1 MDLLKKLFP
10 VSFAE
15 KKDVG
20 SLIVSVIMQVVAG
33 IITAFVFGL
42 LGRVP
47 LIGILFD
54 LLGAL
59 AGLYITGSIVFT
71 FLHFFNVLK

>member
-20 SLIVSVIMQVVAG
+20 SLIVSVIIQVVAG

-54 LLGAL
+54 LLGAGINL
-59 AGLYITGSIVFT
+59 ALFAFYYVYACRVAKG
-71 FLHFFNVLK
+71 K